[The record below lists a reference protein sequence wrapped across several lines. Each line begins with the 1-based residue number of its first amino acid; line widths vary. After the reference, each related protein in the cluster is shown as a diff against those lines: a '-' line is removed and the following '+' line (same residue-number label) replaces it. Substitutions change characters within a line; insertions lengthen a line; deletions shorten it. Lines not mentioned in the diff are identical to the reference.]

1 MASTLSGPNVEE
13 EHMWAVTL
21 SGTKREYEW
30 APEDPSDNVDANES
44 KAEDSED
51 EDFDPACKPN
61 HRLLIKSAILHPD
74 AKKDEV
80 TMIQVET
87 TGYKNE
93 KVVTPF
99 LAMQKEHG
107 LQQYVNLLLPDAAKI
122 KIISGDGPVT
132 LVGSHCVDF
141 YDYRNYGTELDDEEE
156 AESSEDDEVDEE
168 MEEQETAAEVK
179 EDKSEDKTKA
189 KTKASK
195 MDVEAEA
202 EPKEKKKKTPKKG
215 SQSEEDKSSEA
226 ADKKTPKKSEDEG
239 TGGGKKK
246 TPKKSPAAEKAEPMQ
261 ESPADKKSPDKKRKA
276 SGDSEDTKK
285 KRKGSAE
292 K

>member
-30 APEDPSDNVDANES
+30 APEDPSDNVDANGET
-44 KAEDSED
+44 DDPED

-80 TMIQVET
+80 TMLQVET
-87 TGYKNE
+87 TGYKKE

-99 LAMQKEHG
+99 LAMQKEQG

-122 KIISGDGPVT
+122 KIISGEGPVT

-141 YDYRNYGTELDDEEE
+141 YDYRNYGAELDDEEE
-156 AESSEDDEVDEE
+156 AESSEDDEVDEIDEE
-168 MEEQETAAEVK
+168 MEEQETTAEVK
-179 EDKSEDKTKA
+179 EDKSEDKA
-189 KTKASK
+189 KSKNKASK
-195 MDVEAEA
+195 MAVEAET
-202 EPKEKKKKTPKKG
+202 EPKEIKKKTPKKG
-215 SQSEEDKSSEA
+215 TQSEENKSEVS
-226 ADKKTPKKSEDEG
+226 DKTPKSED
-239 TGGGKKK
+239 GGSGKKK
-246 TPKKSPAAEKAEPMQ
+246 RKSAGAEPMQ
-261 ESPADKKSPDKKRKA
+261 ESPDKKSPGKKRKA
-276 SGDSEDTKK
+276 SGDAEDTKK
-285 KRKGSAE
+285 KRKGSSE